1 MMVLACRGGNVR
13 RIFIGL
19 HVSYVCDFYG
29 RPYEGHSIS
38 AGLIRTSWAM
48 TQRIFR
54 WTPKASKKL
63 LISSD
68 YASSIK

>member
-1 MMVLACRGGNVR
+1 MIVLACSGGNVR

-19 HVSYVCDFYG
+19 HVSYVCDSYG
-29 RPYEGHSIS
+29 GTYEGHSIS

-54 WTPKASKKL
+54 CTPNARRKL
-63 LISSD
+63 LVSSD
-68 YASSIK
+68 YVSTIK